1 MSEPT
6 PTSPGRSALRWLGR
20 LLALVILGYLVFR
33 VAEDREKLADGG
45 LRLAPGW
52 LAAALAVYLG
62 NQLASSAIWAWMIG
76 RFGPAPR
83 LRDAVGVC
91 GRAWLG
97 RYLPGKLWV
106 VGGKVVLGA
115 KLGIPTRTLA
125 VVSITE
131 LALIILVVTTMGSGC
146 LLAVSA
152 MGVPAL
158 PGLPLAAALLC
169 GIVAIA
175 PPVFRRLL
183 NLVARVTRRRPL
195 EADEVL
201 SVRSLLGTAARMLT
215 LSLVGAFFWYCLL
228 RALLTPEQVTTELV
242 LLTIGG
248 GSVASIAGMIAVF
261 APAGIGVRDGTQAAF
276 LTLLLPDPVA
286 IAVVLA
292 ARLAVVAGDVAYFG
306 LSVAATRRRGG
317 PSAPPPPPPGEART

>member
-1 MSEPT
+1 MNEP
-6 PTSPGRSALRWLGR
+6 PEKSPGRSVLRWLGR
-20 LLALVILGYLVFR
+20 LLALAILLYLVHL
-33 VAEDREKLADGG
+33 VARDREKLAESG
-45 LRLAPGW
+45 LRVAPLW
-52 LAAALAVYLG
+52 LVTALVVYLV
-62 NQLASSAIWAWMIG
+62 NQVASSAIWAWMIG

-83 LRDAVGVC
+83 FIDAIGVC

-115 KLGIPTRTLA
+115 RLGIPTRTLA
-125 VVSITE
+125 VVSVTE

-152 MGVPAL
+152 MGVPAIPL
-158 PGLPLAAALLC
+158 LPLAAALLC

-175 PPVFRRLL
+175 PPIFRRLL
-183 NLVARVTRRRPL
+183 NLVARVTKRRPL
-195 EADEVL
+195 EAHEVL
-201 SVRSLLGTAARMLT
+201 SVKALLSTAARMLG
-215 LSLVGAFFWYCLL
+215 LSLVGTFFWFCLL
-228 RALLTPEQVTTELV
+228 RTLLPAEEVTLQLV
-242 LLTIGG
+242 LLTIGA

-286 IAVVLA
+286 IAIVLA

-306 LSVAATRRRGG
+306 LSVLATRRRGR
-317 PSAPPPPPPGEART
+317 PPAPPPPPRDEART